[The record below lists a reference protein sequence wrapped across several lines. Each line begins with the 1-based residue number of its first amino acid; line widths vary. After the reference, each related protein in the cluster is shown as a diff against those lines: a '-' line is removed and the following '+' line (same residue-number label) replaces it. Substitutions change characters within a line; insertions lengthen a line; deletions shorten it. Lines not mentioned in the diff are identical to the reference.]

1 MFGTAFFGY
10 FLLLLIKSDSPR
22 GETSLTKIKNR
33 LDELDELQS
42 NQQLCRLKNKAGRAY
57 IDISKVITLYQQLP
71 QFEVNS
77 MRSHRVSVT
86 FFRQ

>member
-33 LDELDELQS
+33 LDELRELQS
-42 NQQLCRLKNKAGRAY
+42 KQKKDEKKGRKLRATY
-57 IDISKVITLYQQLP
+57 I
-71 QFEVNS
+71 
-77 MRSHRVSVT
+77 
-86 FFRQ
+86 